1 MSNQVQQ
8 AHKQNNHAV
17 ITGTV
22 LNKIKTLENE
32 GSLTFPPNYNARNA
46 VQAAYL
52 KIKDTEDKNNRP
64 ALDVCTQDSVV
75 QAVMS
80 MVVQGLNPGKNQC
93 YFIVY
98 GNKLVMQRSYFG
110 SIAVAKQLNPN
121 IEDIYA
127 EVVYQDDVFKM
138 SKKRGKTVVSEHVTA
153 LENIDKKKIK
163 AAYVT
168 VLYDDGRE
176 ESIVMTIDQIHQ
188 AWKQSKTSVFD
199 DKGNINEKSTHGK
212 FTEEM
217 AKKSVI
223 NRLCKQLINTTDDS
237 ILAKSIRE
245 SDEVSVIDDA
255 KQTIDINA
263 NKEDFIDITPRQ
275 EETYSEEEQDESE
288 QQKQHIVDYE
298 TGELIEVEET
308 AEEELF

>member
-8 AHKQNNHAV
+8 AKEKYISVENE
-17 ITGTV
+17 V
-22 LNKIKTLENE
+22 LSRIEKLENI
-32 GSLTFPPNYNARNA
+32 GSLTFPENYNVGNA
-46 VQAAYL
+46 INAAYL
-52 KIKDTEDKNNRP
+52 IIKDTKDANKQP
-64 ALDVCTQDSVV
+64 ALNVCDIDSIK
-75 QAVMS
+75 QSLMNMAI
-80 MVVQGLNPGKNQC
+80 QGLNPAKNQC

-98 GNKLVMQRSYFG
+98 GNKLTMQRSYFG

-127 EVVYQDDVFKM
+127 EVVYQDDTFKM
-138 SKKRGKTVVSEHVTA
+138 SKKRGKTVVSEHETA
-153 LENIDKKKIK
+153 LENMDKKKIK
-163 AAYVT
+163 AAYAT

-188 AWKQSKTSVFD
+188 AWRQSKTSVFD
-199 DKGNINEKSTHGK
+199 DKGNVKANSTHGK

-245 SDEVSVIDDA
+245 SDEVAVIDDA

-263 NKEDFIDITPRQ
+263 NKEDFIDITPRKK
-275 EETYSEEEQDESE
+275 EAYSEEEEE
-288 QQKQHIVDYE
+288 QEQRIVDYE
-298 TGELIEVEET
+298 TGEIMEVEET
-308 AEEELF
+308 AEEEELF

>member
-8 AHKQNNHAV
+8 AKEKYISVENE
-17 ITGTV
+17 V
-22 LNKIKTLENE
+22 LSRIEKLENI
-32 GSLTFPPNYNARNA
+32 GRLTFPENYNVGNA
-46 VQAAYL
+46 INAAYL
-52 KIKDTEDKNNRP
+52 IIKDTKDVNKQP
-64 ALDVCTQDSVV
+64 ALNVCDIDSIK
-75 QAVMS
+75 QSLMNMAI
-80 MVVQGLNPGKNQC
+80 QGLNPAKNQC

-98 GNKLVMQRSYFG
+98 GNKLTMQRSYFG

-127 EVVYQDDVFKM
+127 EVVYQDDTFKM
-138 SKKRGKTVVSEHVTA
+138 SKKRGK
-153 LENIDKKKIK
+153 KKIK
-163 AAYVT
+163 AAYAT

-188 AWKQSKTSVFD
+188 AWRQSKKSVFD
-199 DKGNINEKSTHGK
+199 DKGNVNEKSTHGK

-245 SDEVSVIDDA
+245 SDEVAVIDDA

-263 NKEDFIDITPRQ
+263 NKEDFIDITPRKK
-275 EETYSEEEQDESE
+275 EARSEEAEEQE
-288 QQKQHIVDYE
+288 QHIVDYE

-308 AEEELF
+308 AEEEELF